1 MLRRYR
7 NVFIK
12 PRAETKLAWAMP
24 RQGKG
29 RMKSNV
35 FIKPRAETKLAW
47 AMPRQGKGR
56 MNSKIK
62 VDSRFTAAEDRG
74 QYSVC
79 SISAAKLMSFISF
92 YLLLSPS
99 NYKAS
104 EACES

>member
-1 MLRRYR
+1 MKRILK
-7 NVFIK
+7 VFMQ

-56 MNSKIK
+56 MKSKIK

-79 SISAAKLMSFISF
+79 SVSAAKLMSFISF
-92 YLLLSPS
+92 CLPLTPS

-104 EACES
+104 GACES